1 MWWRKSEKRTCGNGH
16 TLLST
21 WDTCPFCEDAKE
33 VPLIASASGADEARG
48 ESGTVL
54 IEPSPTKEPASQRRG
69 GPVVGWIV
77 ALGGEHRGEDFRLHG
92 GRNLVGTAVDCDV
105 VLTDR
110 RISRKHC
117 VIRYEGGQFHLAD
130 LDSSNGT
137 YVNDERVQKQ
147 ELIDND
153 VLTLGDV
160 RFKFKSVM

>member
-1 MWWRKSEKRTCGNGH
+1 MWWKKREKRSCSNGH
-16 TLLST
+16 ALLPS
-21 WDTCPFCEDAKE
+21 WDACPFCE
-33 VPLIASASGADEARG
+33 EARSAPLESG
-48 ESGTVL
+48 EVAGTVL
-54 IEPSPTKEPASQRRG
+54 IAAATPDAGENKRAGPT
-69 GPVVGWIV
+69 VGWIV
-77 ALGGEHRGEDFRLHG
+77 ALCGEHQGEDFRLHT
-92 GRNLVGTAVDCDV
+92 GRNLVGTAADCDV

-137 YVNDERVQKQ
+137 CVNDERIQKR

-160 RFKFKSVM
+160 RFKFKSVA